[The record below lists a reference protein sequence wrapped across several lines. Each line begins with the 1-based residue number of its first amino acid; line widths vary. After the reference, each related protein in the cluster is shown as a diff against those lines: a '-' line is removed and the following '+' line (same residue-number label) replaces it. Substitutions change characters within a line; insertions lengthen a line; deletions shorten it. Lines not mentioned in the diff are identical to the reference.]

1 MIHINSYKLT
11 PAITATWGD
20 ITGNVS
26 NQEDLVEYIN
36 EHGTA
41 AWGSISGNISDQSDL
56 MSTLGSYAT
65 ESWVSSQQFATESWV
80 SDQGYLTSVPSEYA
94 TQSWVSEQGYLTSSA
109 LTGYA
114 TESWV
119 SSQQFATESW
129 VSSQG
134 YLTSETLPSDIAT
147 QSWVESQGYL
157 STVPSEYLKNEYGEV
172 QLNTIQTTIFCTNI
186 LGDRYGIY
194 LGNYGESGYVGLFTT
209 SWAGASYKKFLTE
222 GDNALTPAQ
231 ESAIAPLVSKSNGYL
246 KYHYEEY
253 DPEMVTLNGLDYS
266 FFGEYAQIWVYYIN
280 GVAYGINFMTPEQ
293 VDVDGETEPVDRIY
307 IYKFNEVTNKFEHIY
322 KYGQEEPVYI
332 YGDINIPACSAVT
345 DPHVLWTDSQGR
357 VYFNN
362 THKVDLTTGE
372 FTAWSMGGTI
382 QTYNGLRSNIFTVN
396 EGIFCLNTTSTTEG
410 TAYKFNEETQLFEEW
425 GPIRGHSFAQVYKN
439 SIVVNGIIYYTYQS
453 GNTAVVKRL
462 YINDEFSS
470 SGKGVNGYTVTGSS
484 GDGKYGD
491 NIKPFPGV
499 MKVGVSNRVI
509 IYSDI
514 RKVIWNGQVVYF
526 YYSSSYDRNY
536 IYVLRPYVSYATSF
550 TKKPISIDTDFA
562 LTYNSNGAECGEYL
576 LGFGWNS
583 NYNSY
588 CPLWDFRNLVDEF
601 YGWDNTVDTRLSALE
616 ESVGTALEITNNIL
630 GV

>member
-1 MIHINSYKLT
+1 MIELNKYKLV
-11 PAITATWGD
+11 PGSEANAVWGGIKGD
-20 ITGNVS
+20 ITK
-26 NQEDLVEYIN
+26 QTDLVQYVS
-36 EHGTA
+36 EHGGGDA
-41 AWGSISGNISDQSDL
+41 VWGSISGNISDQTDL
-56 MSTLGSYAT
+56 QNLLGNYAT
-65 ESWVSSQQFATESWV
+65 ESWVSSQEFAT
-80 SDQGYLTSVPSEYA
+80 Q
-94 TQSWVSEQGYLTSSA
+94 
-109 LTGYA
+109 
-114 TESWV
+114 SWV
-119 SSQQFATESW
+119 SSQQFVTESW

-157 STVPSEYLKNEYGEV
+157 STVPSEYLKNENGEV
-172 QLNTIQTTIFCTNI
+172 QLNTLQTTIFGTNT

-194 LGNYGESGYVGLFTT
+194 LGNYGESGYVGLYTT
-209 SWAGASYKKFLTE
+209 SNYEPSYKKFLTE

-253 DPEMVTLNGLDYS
+253 DPEMVTLVDLDYS

-293 VDVDGETEPVDRIY
+293 VDVDGESEPVDRIY

-322 KYGQEEPVYI
+322 KDGQEEPVYI

-396 EGIFCLNTTSTTEG
+396 EGIFCLNTTSTTAG

-425 GPIRGHSFAQVYKN
+425 GPITNHSFAQVYKN
-439 SIVVNGIIYYTYQS
+439 SIVVNGIIYYSYQS
-453 GNTAVVKRL
+453 GTTAVVKRL

-470 SGKGVNGYTVTGSS
+470 YGKGVNGSTVTASAS
-484 GDGKYGD
+484 GQYGE
-491 NIKPFPGV
+491 NIRPFPGV
-499 MKVGVSNRVI
+499 MKVGTSNRVI

-526 YYSSSYDRNY
+526 YYSSSYDKNY
-536 IYVLRPYVSYATSF
+536 LYVVRPYYSTSTSF

-583 NYNSY
+583 NYSAY

-601 YGWDNTVDTRLSALE
+601 YGWDNSVDTRLTAIETNLGEAL
-616 ESVGTALEITNNIL
+616 TITNNIL
-630 GV
+630 G